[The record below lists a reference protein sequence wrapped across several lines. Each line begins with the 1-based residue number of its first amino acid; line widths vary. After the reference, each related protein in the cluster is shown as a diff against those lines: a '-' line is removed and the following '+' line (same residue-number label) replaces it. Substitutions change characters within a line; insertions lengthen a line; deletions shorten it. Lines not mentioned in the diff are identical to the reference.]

1 MAEDENAVPEGTLD
15 ELMDDIE
22 IEDELLQEET
32 VRKKNAKILL
42 ISIVGLLAIAGV
54 YFGINY
60 YSSLLDEEQLVDQAE
75 LAQTDELVKETQS
88 PPKEDAKKKEEKKAP
103 APQKEIKKTDE
114 KKNLPTKEDIKKK
127 ETASP
132 DKIKKEKIK
141 EAALQKTEAKKIE
154 TDEKVKK
161 EIKGKDLK
169 SSQPPKEFKKASVA
183 KEPKPSAPE
192 PKKTPEIAIPKTEK
206 TGDYFIQFGKFV
218 IKGNSDNLIRS
229 LRKKGFSPSHVS
241 EKDMVNMYRVFAG
254 KFSELRD
261 ARETKIELRNFG
273 IEATI
278 KTMAND
284 LYTIQAGSFFVKR
297 NADKLDE
304 EITQLGLTSRIVRVP
319 ILMDVHKVFI
329 GYFKTKREALLFQQ
343 KLVVKGFSQTL
354 VLNS

>member
-1 MAEDENAVPEGTLD
+1 MAEDENTVLEGTLD

-42 ISIVGLLAIAGV
+42 ISIIGLLAIAGV

-75 LAQTDELVKETQS
+75 LPQIDELVKET
-88 PPKEDAKKKEEKKAP
+88 PPPPQEDVEKMEEKKTP

-114 KKNLPTKEDIKKK
+114 KKSLPPKDDIKKK
-127 ETASP
+127 EAASP
-132 DKIKKEKIK
+132 EKINKEKIK
-141 EAALQKTEAKKIE
+141 KAVLPKTEVKKTE
-154 TDEKVKK
+154 TVEKAKK
-161 EIKGKDLK
+161 EIKEKD
-169 SSQPPKEFKKASVA
+169 STSPQSPKEFKKASVA
-183 KEPKPSAPE
+183 KELKPSAPE
-192 PKKTPEIAIPKTEK
+192 PKKTPEVAIPKTEK

-229 LRKKGFSPSHVS
+229 LKEKGFSPSHVS

-261 ARETKIELRNFG
+261 ARETKIDLRNFG

-343 KLVVKGFSQTL
+343 KLAVNGFSQTL
-354 VLNS
+354 ILNS